1 MSNNKE
7 KQNRIYELRKEK
19 HLTLQQVADEIGVGN
34 NTISRWENGIR
45 EPKLIMWRKLAKY
58 FGVPVSYLM
67 GLSDDRDGWKTVEQ
81 YTGLSKKDIESGKLN
96 KRTIERMND
105 DILKLGSPSD
115 ISNYLYLLLAI
126 DTNLTKKGSIPEDDK
141 KLAHQLLDNLLD
153 NHN

>member
-1 MSNNKE
+1 MNK
-7 KQNRIYELRKEK
+7 KTNRIGELRKAKGLSQEGLAK
-19 HLTLQQVADEIGVGN
+19 ETNLTRQAISLYEIGK
-34 NTISRWENGIR
+34 R
-45 EPKLIMWRKLAKY
+45 EPKLVTWRKLANY
-58 FGVPVSYLM
+58 FNVTTAYLM
-67 GLSDDRDGWKTVEQ
+67 GLSDDRDGWKAVEQ
-81 YTGLSKKDIESGKLN
+81 YTGLSKEDIESGKLN